1 MKRDNTRC
9 WHCYKDG
16 QMTAYP
22 DDVMGG
28 VFYACNDYHAECYMY
43 EQYGDY
49 ELDDTTEEVIA

>member
-28 VFYACNDYHAECYMY
+28 VFHACNDYHAECYMY

-49 ELDDTTEEVIA
+49 ELDDTTEEAIA